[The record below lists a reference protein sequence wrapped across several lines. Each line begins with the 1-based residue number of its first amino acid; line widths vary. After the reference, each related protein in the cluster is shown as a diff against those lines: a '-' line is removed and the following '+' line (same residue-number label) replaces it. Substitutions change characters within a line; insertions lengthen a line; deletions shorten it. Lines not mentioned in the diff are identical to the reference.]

1 MRSYLYKFC
10 LFLSGFLLI
19 PETFIFA
26 SQKRIDGKAYYGVW
40 LEESMDIEKFGSIK
54 NIISKEMELLGNTKE
69 KKRFAHI
76 NFLSTNKKVDVIYV
90 TGLRPNS
97 KYEKDKNYR
106 TFFKITGIDY
116 NPEASL
122 ETRRK
127 ILFKGKEKIRT
138 FMNAMKDLSFKYV
151 PWGTE
156 TKGEPSEI
164 YVLTSENYRFINN
177 ILDKWESD
185 EKVQMQDL
193 DLIKRSASQI
203 FHTEF
208 LLLYDLA
215 YDKDTW
221 NYEAINELEIYSYFD
236 MCDFCESLFNQT
248 QKNISVG
255 ATKRYQNSDSRKG
268 IGFLKKYEISE

>member
-1 MRSYLYKFC
+1 MRSYLYKFY

-40 LEESMDIEKFGSIK
+40 LEESMDIEKFESTKKIIK
-54 NIISKEMELLGNTKE
+54 EKAESLGNTE
-69 KKRFAHI
+69 ERKRFSHI
-76 NFLSTNKKVDVIYV
+76 NFLSANSNENVIYV
-90 TGLRPNS
+90 TGLRPDDE
-97 KYEKDKNYR
+97 YEKDKIFR
-106 TFFKITGIDY
+106 TFFKIIDIGY
-116 NPEASL
+116 DPEADL
-122 ETRRK
+122 PKRRE

-164 YVLTSENYRFINN
+164 YVLTSENYKFIKNK
-177 ILDKWESD
+177 LDEWESD
-185 EKVQMQDL
+185 KKVQMQDL

-208 LLLYDLA
+208 LLLYDLYNKA
-215 YDKDTW
+215 TKKW
-221 NYEAINELEIYSYFD
+221 NYETINRLEIYSYFD

-248 QKNISVG
+248 QKKYKCWCNKKIS
-255 ATKRYQNSDSRKG
+255 R
-268 IGFLKKYEISE
+268 